1 MQYQQ
6 YMVPV
11 VVAALLA
18 AAAYYFTTRG
28 GGGSS
33 GGKSDAEMGRYAF
46 QQVGDMFEAMG
57 CGVKGGKV
65 KCPAKITAPGPDGR
79 PLGKKFALADGAQ
92 AVILHATRRIEE
104 QMSEMPDES
113 VSPPPPPRPQRR
125 HRGGASVSGG
135 HKGPHPGPP
144 PPSAPPTQAPPPST
158 APSGPPD
165 MPDAGSFSMADL
177 LEYGDYD
184 EEEEMA
190 KYSQAPKGK

>member
-1 MQYQQ
+1 
-6 YMVPV
+6 

-18 AAAYYFTTRG
+18 AAAYYFTIR
-28 GGGSS
+28 GSS
-33 GGKSDAEMGRYAF
+33 GGTGGEAEMGRYAF

-57 CGVKGGKV
+57 CGVKDGNV

-104 QMSEMPDES
+104 QMSEMPDD
-113 VSPPPPPRPQRR
+113 PPSPPRPRR
-125 HRGGASVSGG
+125 RRGGASVSGG
-135 HKGPHPGPP
+135 HQGPHKGPP
-144 PPSAPPTQAPPPST
+144 PQPPRIDPAQGPSAPRPSAPGPS
-158 APSGPPD
+158 D
-165 MPDAGSFSMADL
+165 MPEAGSFSMADL
-177 LEYGDYD
+177 LEYGDYN